1 MLYDSLISALLAM
14 SGWEVLAALLGIAY
28 VILATRESPWCW
40 PLAFFSTLIY
50 TLLFWEGQ
58 LPMQALLNVY
68 YMGMAVYGY
77 LRWHRHGQADDVLP
91 ITSWSVRQQF
101 WLILTGII
109 LTLVMGFYLLETGA
123 SQSPYLDAGVTVFSV
138 LNTWL
143 MAQKVLQNWVY
154 WIIIDSAAIVLYYQT
169 GFYAT
174 IAMFVVYLI
183 LAIIGLIRWN
193 HHFQQ

>member
-1 MLYDSLISALLAM
+1 MSL
-14 SGWEVLAALLGIAY
+14 V
-28 VILATRESPWCW
+28 T
-40 PLAFFSTLIY
+40 
-50 TLLFWEGQ
+50 
-58 LPMQALLNVY
+58 
-68 YMGMAVYGY
+68 
-77 LRWHRHGQADDVLP
+77 
-91 ITSWSVRQQF
+91 
-101 WLILTGII
+101 
-109 LTLVMGFYLLETGA
+109 GFYLRETGA

-143 MAQKVLQNWVY
+143 MAQKVLQNWLY

-193 HHFQQ
+193 HHFQQQ